1 MRKNLNIIKNNIL
14 IKVLKIVYNN
24 KNLNN
29 KILLLKNILKLINII

>member
-14 IKVLKIVYNN
+14 IKVLKIVYND